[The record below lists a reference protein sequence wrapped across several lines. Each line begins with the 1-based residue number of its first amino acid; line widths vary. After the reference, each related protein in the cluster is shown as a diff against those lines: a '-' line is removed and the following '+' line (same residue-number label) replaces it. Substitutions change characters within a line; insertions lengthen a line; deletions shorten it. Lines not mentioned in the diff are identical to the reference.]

1 MTWVLFC
8 IFCCTSFSNPHIESR
23 ELSLLLKTDKS
34 QVLYEWGGQEKLV
47 GHTIYFFLEN
57 SSWKNSIQWF
67 RQNSKA
73 LLQIDNSSIKI
84 IYYPRVK
91 NFLGIS
97 AQRKYDAKVRAREI
111 KKAMEFTLNGN
122 QTLQLR
128 STPTRV
134 ILDGNRNIGKKLG
147 APRHRLSALI
157 WHRNT
162 NHFRS
167 FHYLEENPQSFLRT
181 IRRIKETTSK

>member
-1 MTWVLFC
+1 M
-8 IFCCTSFSNPHIESR
+8 
-23 ELSLLLKTDKS
+23 
-34 QVLYEWGGQEKLV
+34 Q
-47 GHTIYFFLEN
+47 
-57 SSWKNSIQWF
+57 
-67 RQNSKA
+67 
-73 LLQIDNSSIKI
+73 NSSIKI

-111 KKAMEFTLNGN
+111 KKAMEFSLDGN
-122 QTLQLR
+122 QTVQLR
-128 STPTRV
+128 STPTKV
-134 ILDGNRNIGKKLG
+134 ILDGNRNIGEKIG

-167 FHYLEENPQSFLRT
+167 FHYLEESPKSFFGT
-181 IRRIKETTSK
+181 IRRIKEKTSK